1 MSEIKFDSLV
11 VDAIEA
17 AYIHAVMFC
26 FIDLFSDH
34 IQTVTV
40 QKFELKVLKIH
51 KGFLSF
57 LQILKGWLG

>member
-1 MSEIKFDSLV
+1 
-11 VDAIEA
+11 
-17 AYIHAVMFC
+17 MFC